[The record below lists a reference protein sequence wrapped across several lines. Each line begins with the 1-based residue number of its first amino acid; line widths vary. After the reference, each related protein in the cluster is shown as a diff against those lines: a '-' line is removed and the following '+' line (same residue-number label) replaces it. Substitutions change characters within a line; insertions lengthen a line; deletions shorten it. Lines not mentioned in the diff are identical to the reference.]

1 MCGEPCGWGIL
12 FKSTFLVPPKYK
24 DDFFPHLLCVVSRI
38 TAPKDVCILTPRT
51 FDYVTLRGK
60 RQITTAEFR
69 LQNLTLD
76 YPMQFKG
83 PNKKGQRSA
92 RDGKMLPAGFD
103 DGRGPPAK
111 EYRWFPEGAKGMR
124 TGIPLG
130 RSPADTSIWAQ

>member
-92 RDGKMLPAGFD
+92 RDGKMLLAGFD
-103 DGRGPPAK
+103 DGRGHQPRNTGGFQKVQKAR
-111 EYRWFPEGAKGMR
+111 EQVFP
-124 TGIPLG
+124 
-130 RSPADTSIWAQ
+130 